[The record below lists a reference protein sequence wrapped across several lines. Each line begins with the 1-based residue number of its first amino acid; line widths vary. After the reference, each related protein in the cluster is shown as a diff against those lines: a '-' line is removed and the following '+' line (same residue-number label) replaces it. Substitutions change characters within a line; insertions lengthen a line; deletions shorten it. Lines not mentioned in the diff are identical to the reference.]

1 MGAGGT
7 ILRGGV
13 TSPSSSIFAVNM
25 GTGANLC
32 TRFIV
37 GTENAELKPPSGHL
51 FGAVCIITT
60 GQRRP
65 ADRTVTDQELR
76 ALRLEEEQLERLR
89 MLVEPEYWPRIY
101 AMLKRVRDEIK
112 KKEESQ
118 STGEAA

>member
-1 MGAGGT
+1 M
-7 ILRGGV
+7 
-13 TSPSSSIFAVNM
+13 
-25 GTGANLC
+25 
-32 TRFIV
+32 
-37 GTENAELKPPSGHL
+37 
-51 FGAVCIITT
+51 
-60 GQRRP
+60 
-65 ADRTVTDQELR
+65 TDQELR